1 MQNRSDAMRDLEE
14 ILRVRGAL
22 YERAHAVVDTS
33 ALGVSRSVQRVV
45 ASALAESERL
55 SSSR

>member
-1 MQNRSDAMRDLEE
+1 MRDLEE